1 MNREINPQVY
11 ARVGGILYL
20 IRPRRRPQ
28 ETTHGQGH
36 DCLPGSVGLR
46 PRTAKGGRAM
56 SEVST
61 FRLYLPWPYVY
72 AHYVKSPG
80 DRSR

>member
-1 MNREINPQVY
+1 
-11 ARVGGILYL
+11 
-20 IRPRRRPQ
+20 
-28 ETTHGQGH
+28 
-36 DCLPGSVGLR
+36 
-46 PRTAKGGRAM
+46 M

-80 DRSR
+80 DRWR